1 VDVRIRSNETLVRRL
16 LDQLTE
22 RIHAK
27 RQGTEIPQ
35 SPLSSLSLRGKIDQ
49 LSYFVLRKNDP
60 NNPVQDV
67 KFKEIA

>member
-1 VDVRIRSNETLVRRL
+1 MDIHIRNSESLARKL

-27 RQGTEIPQ
+27 RQGQPIPQ
-35 SPLSSLSLRGKIDQ
+35 SPVGSFALRGKIDQ
-49 LSYFVLRKNDP
+49 RAYFVLRKNDP

>member
-1 VDVRIRSNETLVRRL
+1 MDIHIRSNEPFVRNL

-27 RQGTEIPQ
+27 RRGEQIPT
-35 SPLSSLSLRGKIDQ
+35 SPISSFALRGKIDQ
-49 LSYFVLRKNDP
+49 RSYFVLRKNDP

-67 KFKEIA
+67 PFKEIA

>member
-1 VDVRIRSNETLVRRL
+1 MDIHIRSNESFVRKL

-27 RQGTEIPQ
+27 RRGESIPT
-35 SPLSSLSLRGKIDQ
+35 SPISSFAMRGKIDQ
-49 LSYFVLRKNDP
+49 RSYFVLRKNDP

-67 KFKEIA
+67 PFKEIA